1 MSELSRLSSQIEELE
16 SRLAELERQDVPQ
29 WHFERFDNL
38 TDWFDETKGTAD
50 NEQIDLSTDFG
61 IPANVRAVMVRMDII
76 DPTITAV
83 KLKTTSSDSTSML
96 AYTGYGNSHDEWI
109 SLQGIVPCDSNGD
122 IYIEFDDTI
131 RISLFILAYYK

>member
-1 MSELSRLSSQIEELE
+1 MSELARIERIVKDLEERLSQLE
-16 SRLAELERQDVPQ
+16 SQDTPQ
-29 WHFERFDNL
+29 WHFERLENL

-50 NEQIDLSTDFG
+50 DGIIDLSADFG
-61 IPANVRAVMVRMDII
+61 VPDNIRAVMLRMDII

-83 KLKTTSSDSTSML
+83 KIKKQSSDSTSML

-122 IYIEFDDTI
+122 VYIEYDDTI
-131 RISLFILAYYK
+131 RISLYVLAYYI